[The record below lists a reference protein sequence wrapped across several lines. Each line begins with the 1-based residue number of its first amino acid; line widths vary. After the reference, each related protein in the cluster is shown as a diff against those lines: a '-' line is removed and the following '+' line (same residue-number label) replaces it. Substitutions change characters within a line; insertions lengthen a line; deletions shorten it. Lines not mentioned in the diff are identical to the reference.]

1 MLVSMAI
8 YLGHTTARRI
18 LESRFALAVEPV
30 PHHVMREPEAGARA
44 VRSTI
49 RAAFDKDRLKTPQSS
64 NFYCRPGE
72 PLDLMVDG
80 NHAVRKWAGAQCHS
94 TSGRLPSGSF
104 YQLSSGIYVA
114 SPALCLTQLAPSMSR
129 INIIKLA
136 MSFCG
141 IYQLEG
147 DEHRIL
153 YERAPLTT
161 PSEIGDYLDLA
172 RGLPG
177 VEKVRD
183 TLRWVIPNSA
193 SPMETRMVLPLYLS
207 RHLGGYGLP
216 RPVMNKQVILNEET
230 AKIAGQK
237 VCYADALW
245 EEEGRRP
252 LDFEYQSAEIHDKCE
267 RYGADYARQ
276 LALQRQGYTVQFVTN
291 MQLQDEF
298 QLNELARLVSSHTGC
313 WLPPKAYIWDDLRKR
328 MNEEVQG
335 AY

>member
-1 MLVSMAI
+1 MLFPMAI

-18 LESRFALAVEPV
+18 LESRLALALEPV
-30 PHHVMREPEAGARA
+30 PHHAMRDPEAGART

-49 RAAFDKDRLKTPQSS
+49 RSAFDKVTLQTPLAR
-64 NFYCRPGE
+64 NFYCRQGE

-80 NHAVRKWAGAQCHS
+80 NHAVRKWDGAQCHAL
-94 TSGRLPSGSF
+94 SGRLPSGSF
-104 YQLSSGIYVA
+104 LQLESGIYVA
-114 SPALCLTQLAPSMSR
+114 SPALCLTQLAPSMKR
-129 INIIKLA
+129 IDIIKLA

-147 DEHRIL
+147 DRHRIL
-153 YERAPLTT
+153 YERNPITT
-161 PSEIGDYLDLA
+161 PDEIGDYLDLA
-172 RGLPG
+172 QGLPG

-183 TLRWVIPNSA
+183 ALRWVIPNSA
-193 SPMETRMVLPLYLS
+193 SPMETKMVLPLYLS

-216 RPVMNKQVILNEET
+216 RPVMNKLVILNEEA

-252 LDFEYQSAEIHDKCE
+252 LDFEYQSIEVHDKSD

-276 LALQRQGYTVQFVTN
+276 MALQRQGYTVQFVTS
-291 MQLQDEF
+291 MQLNDEH
-298 QLNELARLVSSHTGC
+298 QLNELARLVSSHTGF
-313 WLPPKAYIWDDLRKR
+313 WLPPKAYVWDELRKK
-328 MNEEVQG
+328 MNEEVQSD
-335 AY
+335 Y